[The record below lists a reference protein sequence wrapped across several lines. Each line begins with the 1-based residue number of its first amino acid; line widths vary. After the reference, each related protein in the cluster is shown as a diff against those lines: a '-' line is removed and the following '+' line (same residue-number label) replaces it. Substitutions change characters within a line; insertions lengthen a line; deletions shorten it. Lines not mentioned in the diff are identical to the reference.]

1 MHIEVRTVGKKKK
14 HYLTHSAREG
24 KKFKKFRAYLGA
36 DLSKSEIDTKREL
49 AEQIILDKIKQSKE
63 IHDPY
68 NTVLSSGELTELKSL
83 EAKGDI
89 KIKHL
94 TEDDW
99 LKFSEAFT
107 YDTNAIEGSSVTEG
121 EVVNILENNAKP
133 TNRKEWEIVETHGV
147 AEAVQYIRKAE
158 EHVSLELI
166 KELHRISFNGSK
178 GFAGQFRKKGE
189 EVVVV
194 NAFGEV
200 IHRGTHSTKVVEQ
213 LKEIVEWYKQNKSKY
228 TPIVLAAVIHNRFE
242 TIHPFAD
249 GNGRVGR
256 LLLNNILLK
265 HNKPPINI
273 EFENRRE
280 YYLALQAYQKKGNV
294 RPTIELIIKQYKE
307 LKRLFKKR

>member
-1 MHIEVRTVGKKKK
+1 MHIEIRTVGKKKK
-14 HYLTHSAREG
+14 YYLTHSARKG
-24 KKFKKFRAYLGA
+24 KKVKKLRAYLGA

-49 AEQIILDKIKQSKE
+49 AEQIILNKIKQSKE

-68 NTVLSSGELTELKSL
+68 NTVLSSGELNELKSL
-83 EAKGDI
+83 EAKGTI
-89 KIKHL
+89 KIRHL

-99 LKFSEAFT
+99 QKFTEAFT
-107 YDTNAIEGSSVTEG
+107 YDTNAIEGSTVTEG
-121 EVVNILENNAKP
+121 EVINILEDNAKP
-133 TNRKEWEIVETHGV
+133 KNRKSWEITETHGV
-147 AEAVQYIRKAE
+147 AEAVQHIRKTK

-166 KELHRISFNGSK
+166 KELHKISFKGSK

-189 EVVVV
+189 EVGVV

-213 LKEIVEWYKQNKSKY
+213 LKELVGWYKQNKDKY
-228 TPIVLAAVIHNRFE
+228 TPIVLAAVVHNRFE
-242 TIHPFAD
+242 IIHPFAD

-265 HNKPPINI
+265 HNKPPVNI
-273 EFENRRE
+273 EFENRRD
-280 YYLALQAYQKKGNV
+280 YYLAIREYQNNSNI

-307 LKRLFKKR
+307 LKKLFKS